1 MCLLRFT
8 LVVYLETF
16 ISFLSNC
23 FLLGFEFWVEQ
34 LELGLDSRCL
44 SLNDGFFTRFKE
56 GLRGTWVCYGD
67 LSWFLRNTSDLLLLL
82 VFGLKSEK
90 ETGEFFVLLLF
101 WLKTVRF
108 FPSSSLI
115 LPLWSCWIHC
125 FRRWIWRLNCRGTV
139 QWWWFS
145 DESLRIVVNSI
156 ALCLNFGS
164 GKLGFLRVL
173 ELLWVCCDFDPNCQ
187 EREKWHLFVMMWIAL
202 CGSVSDLYSGGLL

>member
-8 LVVYLETF
+8 LVVDLETF

-34 LELGLDSRCL
+34 LELGLDSHRL
-44 SLNDGFFTRFKE
+44 RLNDGFFTQLKKVWEVPEFVME
-56 GLRGTWVCYGD
+56 IWVDSFGILRICFCCWS
-67 LSWFLRNTSDLLLLL
+67 LAWNP
-82 VFGLKSEK
+82 KK

-108 FPSSSLI
+108 FPSSSLT

-164 GKLGFLRVL
+164 GKLGFFRVL
-173 ELLWVCCDFDPNCQ
+173 ELLWVCCDF
-187 EREKWHLFVMMWIAL
+187 W
-202 CGSVSDLYSGGLL
+202 S